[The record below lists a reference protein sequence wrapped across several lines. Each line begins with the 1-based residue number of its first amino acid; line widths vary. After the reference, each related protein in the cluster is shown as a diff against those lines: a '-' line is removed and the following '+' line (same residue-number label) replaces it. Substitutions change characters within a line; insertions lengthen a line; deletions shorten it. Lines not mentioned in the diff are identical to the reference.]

1 MSTRPTPAIDLFT
14 VSPRSSNAAE
24 YWPRI
29 ERVIDLSEA
38 HGYTGML
45 IFTGNDT
52 LVEPWVAAQR
62 LVERTERLVPLVAVN
77 PIYAHPFTVAKQ
89 IASLAHVY
97 GRPTYLNMVAGAA
110 IGSQRALGDTL
121 DHDARYQRLG
131 EFLAIVKGLLT
142 QPRYSH
148 RGAHYQVEDLQ
159 LLPPVPAESQPGF
172 LLSGQSEA
180 ALRVAR
186 SCEAVSMQMLPGSL
200 SAGLR
205 PGVGGIHFGVI
216 TRPRED
222 DAWEAARA
230 LFPDDPE
237 AQAMLELSMGNT
249 DASWKRRMKLAADE
263 GLDARPGYWL
273 EPFRNFQA
281 DCPYFVG
288 SHAQVS
294 ALMESLV
301 GAGVHTIILDL
312 PPVEDEFVHTRRAI
326 TDAGLRVRHG

>member
-1 MSTRPTPAIDLFT
+1 MNTRTVTSIDLFT
-14 VSPRSSNAAE
+14 VSPRSTDAAE

-29 ERVIDLSEA
+29 EHMIDLSEA

-62 LVERTERLVPLVAVN
+62 LVERTQRLIPLVAVN

-97 GRPTYLNMVAGAA
+97 GRPTYLNLVAGAA
-110 IGSQRALGDTL
+110 MSYQAALGDTL

-142 QPRYSH
+142 QARYSQEG
-148 RGAHYQVEDLQ
+148 RHYRVENLQ
-159 LLPPVPAESQPGF
+159 LLPSVPAELQPGL

-180 ALRVAR
+180 ALRVAQR
-186 SCEAVSMQMLPGSL
+186 CEAVSMQMLPGTL
-200 SAGLR
+200 APGLR

-216 TRPRED
+216 TRPTEQEAW
-222 DAWEAARA
+222 DAAHA
-230 LFPDDPE
+230 LFPRDPE

-249 DASWKRRMKLAADE
+249 DASWKWRMKVAADE
-263 GLDARPGYWL
+263 GQSAAPGYWL

-288 SHAQVS
+288 SHDQVS
-294 ALMESLV
+294 ALVERLV
-301 GAGVHTIILDL
+301 AGGIDTIILDL
-312 PPVEDEFVHTRRAI
+312 PPVEAELANARQAI
-326 TDAGLRVRHG
+326 TEAGVTVRHG